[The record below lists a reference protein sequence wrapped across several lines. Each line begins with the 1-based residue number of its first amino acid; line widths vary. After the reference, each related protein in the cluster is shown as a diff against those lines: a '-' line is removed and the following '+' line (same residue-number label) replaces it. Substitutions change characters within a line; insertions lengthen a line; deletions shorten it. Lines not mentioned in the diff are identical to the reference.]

1 MNPLTPNL
9 TGLTDDELNTKVNDI
24 YRRMRQV
31 MNNPPLFNQ
40 LSSIMQD
47 YQNEQ
52 QRRAFDR
59 QKEFLDSELA
69 KRIDIQ

>member
-24 YRRMRQV
+24 YRRMRMV
-31 MNNPPLFNQ
+31 MNTPLLFQQ
-40 LSSIMQD
+40 LQSIMQD

-52 QRRAFDR
+52 SRRALDR